1 MNRTCRQQPHA
12 PCCGITKWRIC
23 ALGSV
28 YPWITFCTVSW
39 YGSTCWQSHD
49 FELSW
54 LWVQQRPR
62 LQTGL
67 DISAS
72 KPWVCCLMHPAQA
85 AQFAL
90 AHDQHI
96 SWKLC
101 SRVVGRCWRDSQAP
115 RGCHLGSHGSMAQWF
130 PSQVTGHVG
139 GKARC
144 LGNSTQC
151 QVCWFCIHQLGWKS
165 LVCGGNDD
173 LPDYQ
178 SKLCQ
183 LCVKSSWCLEKTWL
197 SSVCL
202 SKMELWHRAVKPRYR
217 ICECCGPLQ
226 TQASCWVQDTCLQS
240 DGEGN
245 ADPLCWES
253 RLKHLYHV
261 LLWRKLIER
270 IHIFDF
276 LPDKHKEP
284 TVLKHLCV
292 FAALFYL
299 PCLNKTGECS
309 GAFDR
314 ASSTGAGL
322 LLRQENA
329 LEADMITLDAINIFF
344 CSNVSTVY
352 SISCL

>member
-1 MNRTCRQQPHA
+1 MTLNSLD
-12 PCCGITKWRIC
+12 CGCNKDHGYKQGLTSQHQS
-23 ALGSV
+23 LG
-28 YPWITFCTVSW
+28 
-39 YGSTCWQSHD
+39 
-49 FELSW
+49 
-54 LWVQQRPR
+54 
-62 LQTGL
+62 
-67 DISAS
+67 
-72 KPWVCCLMHPAQA
+72 CCLMHPAQA

-130 PSQVTGHVG
+130 PSQVTGQVG

-178 SKLCQ
+178 PKLCQ
-183 LCVKSSWCLEKTWL
+183 LSVKSSWCLEKTWL

-217 ICECCGPLQ
+217 ICECCGPLR

-284 TVLKHLCV
+284 TVLTHLCV
-292 FAALFYL
+292 LQPCFVFHAWIRLGNVQVRLTEL
-299 PCLNKTGECS
+299 PVRVQ
-309 GAFDR
+309 AFCWDR
-314 ASSTGAGL
+314 
-322 LLRQENA
+322 R
-329 LEADMITLDAINIFF
+329 MP
-344 CSNVSTVY
+344 
-352 SISCL
+352 

>member
-12 PCCGITKWRIC
+12 PVWDHKMKNLRSWLRVSLNNFLYCI
-23 ALGSV
+23 SV
-28 YPWITFCTVSW
+28 RVYLLAI
-39 YGSTCWQSHD
+39 
-49 FELSW
+49 SW
-54 LWVQQRPR
+54 LWTLLIVGATKTTATNRAWH
-62 LQTGL
+62 LN
-67 DISAS
+67 IKAA
-72 KPWVCCLMHPAQA
+72 PWVCCLMHPAQA

-101 SRVVGRCWRDSQAP
+101 SRVVSGCWRDSQAP
-115 RGCHLGSHGSMAQWF
+115 GGCHLGSHGSMAQWF
-130 PSQVTGHVG
+130 PSQVTGQVG

-151 QVCWFCIHQLGWKS
+151 QVCWFCIHQLGCKS

-178 SKLCQ
+178 PKLCQ
-183 LCVKSSWCLEKTWL
+183 LCVKSGWCLEKTWS

-202 SKMELWHRAVKPRYR
+202 SKMELWHRAVKPRYI

-253 RLKHLYHV
+253 RRKHLYHV

-284 TVLKHLCV
+284 TVLKRLCV
-292 FAALFYL
+292 LQPCFIFHAWIRLGNVQVRLTEL
-299 PCLNKTGECS
+299 PVRVQ
-309 GAFDR
+309 AFCWDR
-314 ASSTGAGL
+314 
-322 LLRQENA
+322 R
-329 LEADMITLDAINIFF
+329 MP
-344 CSNVSTVY
+344 
-352 SISCL
+352 